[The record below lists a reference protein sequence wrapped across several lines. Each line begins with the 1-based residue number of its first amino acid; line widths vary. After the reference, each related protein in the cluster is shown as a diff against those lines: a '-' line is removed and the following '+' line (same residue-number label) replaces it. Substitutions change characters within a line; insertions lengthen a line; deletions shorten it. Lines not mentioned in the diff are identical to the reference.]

1 MLVGYKERHGHYM
14 KKIILG
20 LTGASGSIYFLRLVE
35 QLSQQ
40 EVELHLIASES
51 GVKVLQYETG
61 ITLSE
66 QVMHWNKNK
75 AKVVL
80 EDNKNLF
87 SRAASGSSQFDA
99 MAIVPCS
106 MSTLAMLAH
115 GITETLL
122 TRAADVMMKER
133 RRLVLVPRETPLS
146 TLHLKNMTELSQLGA
161 IILPA
166 MPGFYG
172 QPDTMDDLINF
183 VVGKTLDCLEIENNY
198 YQRWEGQ
205 YEE

>member
-1 MLVGYKERHGHYM
+1 LLALKKGMVIDMR
-14 KKIILG
+14 KIILG
-20 LTGASGSIYFLRLVE
+20 LTGASGSIYFLRLIE

-66 QVMHWNKNK
+66 QIMLWNKNK
-75 AKVVL
+75 AKVIL
-80 EDNKNLF
+80 EDNENLF
-87 SRAASGSSQFDA
+87 SGAASGSSQFDA
-99 MAIVPCS
+99 MAVVPCS

-133 RRLVLVPRETPLS
+133 RKLVLVPRETPLS

-183 VVGKTLDCLEIENNY
+183 VVGKTLDSLGIENNY

>member
-1 MLVGYKERHGHYM
+1 M

-20 LTGASGSIYFLRLVE
+20 LTGASGSIYFLRLAE
-35 QLSQQ
+35 QLSRQ
-40 EVELHLIASES
+40 EAELHLIASQLGE
-51 GVKVLQYETG
+51 KVLQYETG
-61 ITLSE
+61 AVLKE
-66 QVMHWNKNK
+66 QAELWSKNK
-75 AKVVL
+75 ARIIL
-80 EDNKNLF
+80 EDNNNLF
-87 SRAASGSSQFDA
+87 SSAASGSSRFDA

-106 MSTLAMLAH
+106 MSTLGMLAH

-122 TRAADVMMKER
+122 TRAADVMLKER

-146 TLHLKNMTELSQLGA
+146 TVHLKNMTELSQQGA
-161 IILPA
+161 VILPA

-172 QPDTMDDLINF
+172 HPGTMEDLVDF
-183 VVGKTLDCLEIENNY
+183 VVGKLLDCLEIENEC

>member
-1 MLVGYKERHGHYM
+1 MRR
-14 KKIILG
+14 IILG

-35 QLSQQ
+35 QLIQH

-66 QVMHWNKNK
+66 QVMLWNRNK
-75 AKVVL
+75 AKVIL

-87 SRAASGSSQFDA
+87 SKAASGSSQFDA

-133 RRLVLVPRETPLS
+133 RKLVLVPREMPLS

-172 QPDTMDDLINF
+172 RPDTMDDLINF
-183 VVGKTLDCLEIENNY
+183 VVGKTLDCMEIENNY